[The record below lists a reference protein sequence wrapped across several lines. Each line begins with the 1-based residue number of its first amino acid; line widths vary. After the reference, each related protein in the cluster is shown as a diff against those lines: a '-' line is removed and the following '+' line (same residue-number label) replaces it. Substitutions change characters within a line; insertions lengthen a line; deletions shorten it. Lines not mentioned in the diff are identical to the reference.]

1 MDTIKNYT
9 IINLWLTQVDVL
21 EALNDLYNKAYVQN
35 KIFKRRFKSKRFQ
48 RDYRVNNID
57 KPHIMRL

>member
-1 MDTIKNYT
+1 MV
-9 IINLWLTQVDVL
+9 NLDRCVGSCNT
-21 EALNDLYNKAYVQN
+21 LNDLYNKAYVQN
-35 KIFKRRFKSKRFQ
+35 EIFKRRFKSKRFQ

>member
-35 KIFKRRFKSKRFQ
+35 KIFK
-48 RDYRVNNID
+48 
-57 KPHIMRL
+57 